1 MTRYELTTSE
11 GTFAV
16 ETARKGKSVEVTVN
30 GKKFQVTLEK
40 GSRAG
45 RFTAMLNGKPVEF
58 EVVETPG
65 PSISL
70 RIGGERVTFQRGMA
84 KLRPVA
90 PEARQPEDLSSSL
103 VAPMPGRVVSVLV
116 KAGENVKSGDPLV
129 VLESMKME
137 SVLRSGRDTK
147 VREVAVRDGDTVKRG
162 QLLVSYGD

>member
-1 MTRYELTTSE
+1 L
-11 GTFAV
+11 
-16 ETARKGKSVEVTVN
+16 
-30 GKKFQVTLEK
+30 VTLEK

-45 RFTAMLNGKPVEF
+45 RFTAMLNDKPVEF

-65 PSISL
+65 SSISL
-70 RIGGERVTFQRGMA
+70 RIGGEGVTFQRGMA
-84 KLRPVA
+84 KLRPA
-90 PEARQPEDLSSSL
+90 ALETRQPEDLSSSL
-103 VAPMPGRVVSVLV
+103 VAPMPGRVVSVLA
-116 KAGENVKSGDPLV
+116 KAGQHVKSGDPLI

>member
-1 MTRYELTTSE
+1 MTRYELTNSE
-11 GTFAV
+11 GAFSV
-16 ETARKGKSVEVTVN
+16 ETVRKGQSVEVSVN

-40 GSRAG
+40 ESKAG

-65 PSISL
+65 SSISL
-70 RIGGERVTFQRGMA
+70 RIDGERVTFQRGMA
-84 KLRPVA
+84 KLRPAA
-90 PEARQPEDLSSSL
+90 PGTRQPEDLSSSL

-116 KAGENVKSGDPLV
+116 KAGQHVNNGDPLIV
-129 VLESMKME
+129 MESMKME
-137 SVLRSGRDTK
+137 SVLRSGREAN